1 MIGRRRGGAR
11 IGAVA
16 LAGALALAGCASGVL
31 GPGDEQEHIATLA
44 EFGGS
49 HRQGALLGLLEHV
62 TARLAPHA
70 AMEHDDAPA
79 WRAYLVDSP
88 TANAFARP
96 DGRLYFTRGLL
107 AALNSEDEL
116 AFVVGHEMGHV
127 VARHSLTRQAA
138 AVIGRTARVAAVLAG
153 VDDGDAAALERLTFT
168 AFSRSQELE
177 ADALGFSYAL
187 QAGYDP
193 AAAAGP
199 HRTLL
204 RFKRYRESIA
214 DEEPGYSIVD
224 THPPHP
230 QRIVALNDLTKVRDP
245 AAIQRRPR
253 EDAAYL
259 ARLDGVGWGADRAA
273 GYVQGREFLHPRLGL
288 RFRVPA
294 GYRLSLSPR
303 RVVAEN
309 PTDGGLILFDAAPLP
324 PGQSDPAAYLA
335 GLWAEAGGVVGV
347 VQRRLAGWPAAEGE
361 IRLASPQ
368 GESVGRAAAIADQA
382 GGRVFRFV
390 CLPTSGDDQPC
401 RETFASLAAA
411 GEADW
416 RRRPAARLE
425 IIDALPGEKIA
436 ALAAGLGWIPQSET
450 LLRALN
456 GLDDGEEPTAGRKLK
471 LIVAD

>member
-1 MIGRRRGGAR
+1 M
-11 IGAVA
+11 
-16 LAGALALAGCASGVL
+16 
-31 GPGDEQEHIATLA
+31 
-44 EFGGS
+44 
-49 HRQGALLGLLEHV
+49 
-62 TARLAPHA
+62 
-70 AMEHDDAPA
+70 
-79 WRAYLVDSP
+79 
-88 TANAFARP
+88 
-96 DGRLYFTRGLL
+96 
-107 AALNSEDEL
+107 
-116 AFVVGHEMGHV
+116 
-127 VARHSLTRQAA
+127 
-138 AVIGRTARVAAVLAG
+138 LAG
-153 VDDGDAAALERLTFT
+153 VDDGDAAAIERLAFT

-177 ADALGFSYAL
+177 ADALGFSYAV

-214 DEEPGYSIVD
+214 DEEPGYSMVD

-230 QRIVALNDLTKVRDP
+230 QRIVALNDLAKAHDP
-245 AAIQRRPR
+245 AAVQRPPK

-273 GYVQGREFLHPRLGL
+273 GYAQGREFLHPRLGL

-294 GYRLSLSPR
+294 GYRLALGGR

-324 PGQSDPAAYLA
+324 PGQC
-335 GLWAEAGGVVGV
+335 
-347 VQRRLAGWPAAEGE
+347 R
-361 IRLASPQ
+361 
-368 GESVGRAAAIADQA
+368 GRAAAIVDQA

-390 CLPTSGDDQPC
+390 CLPAGDNRHCDD
-401 RETFASLAAA
+401 TFGSLAAA

-425 IIDALPGEKIA
+425 IVDALPGEKIA
-436 ALAAGLGWIPQSET
+436 ALAARLGWIPQSET

-456 GLDDGEEPTAGRKLK
+456 GLDDAEEPTAGRKLK